1 MYKLKIV
8 NLNPYSLGG
17 YLKKIKRVVLTG
29 KIVGAFFGF
38 LLLRNII
45 GALIGLYIGHLFDAA
60 IKRLTNKQNVEE
72 WLTSDDSKQAIFFY
86 TTFSVMG
93 HVAKAS
99 GNVTAEDIQTANEFM
114 TQMHL
119 SGEQVAEAKEAFN
132 EGKSL
137 GFPIKKKIN
146 LFKQYFGKRQD
157 LCQFFIEIQI
167 QIAYSDSI
175 LEPAEY
181 ELLLNIAN
189 QLGFTK
195 RHLGQLIV
203 IWEAELRFQNYKR
216 DQQQKNRRYERRY
229 AGSNSNSNSQN
240 KQQGRQQGTNSASP
254 SISDAYALLGVS
266 DKESVQEI
274 KRAYK
279 RLMSKNHPD
288 KLVSKGL
295 PPEMMEVAKQKT
307 QDIQSAY
314 ELIKKERGF

>member
-1 MYKLKIV
+1 
-8 NLNPYSLGG
+8 
-17 YLKKIKRVVLTG
+17 LTG

-45 GALIGLYIGHLFDAA
+45 GAAIGLYIGHLFDGA
-60 IKRLTNKQNVEE
+60 IKRMANKQNVEQ
-72 WLTSDDSKQAIFFY
+72 WLSSGDSKQAIFFY
-86 TTFSVMG
+86 STFSVMG

-99 GNVTAEDIQTANEFM
+99 GNVTPEHIQTANEFM
-114 TQMHL
+114 AKMGL
-119 SGEQVAEAKEAFN
+119 SSEQVTEAKEAFR

-157 LCQFFIEIQI
+157 LCQFFLEIQI
-167 QIAYSDSI
+167 QTAYSDSI

-181 ELLLNIAN
+181 ELLLDIAK

-195 RHLGQLIV
+195 RQLGLLIV
-203 IWEAELRFQNYKR
+203 TCEAELRFQNYQK
-216 DQQQKNRRYERRY
+216 DQQQKNKKYERRRANNN
-229 AGSNSNSNSQN
+229 AGSSNRDNN
-240 KQQGRQQGTNSASP
+240 RQHRQTHNDDKSP
-254 SISDAYALLGVS
+254 SILDAYALLGIS
-266 DKESVQEI
+266 ENESSREI

-288 KLVSKGL
+288 KLVAKGL

-314 ELIKKERGF
+314 EIIKKERKF

>member
-1 MYKLKIV
+1 M
-8 NLNPYSLGG
+8 
-17 YLKKIKRVVLTG
+17 TG

-38 LLLRNII
+38 LLLRNIV
-45 GALIGLYIGHLFDAA
+45 GALIGVYIGHLFDSAL
-60 IKRLTNKQNVEE
+60 KRLTNKQNVEE

-119 SGEQVAEAKEAFN
+119 SAEQVAEAKEAFN

-137 GFPIKKKIN
+137 GFPVKKKIN

-167 QIAYSDSI
+167 QIAYSDAI

-195 RHLGQLIV
+195 RQLGQLIV
-203 IWEAELRFQNYKR
+203 IWEAELRFQNYKKE
-216 DQQQKNRRYERRY
+216 QQQKNRHYERRY
-229 AGSNSNSNSQN
+229 TGNNRNSQSE
-240 KQQGRQQGTNSASP
+240 QQGRRQQSNSTSGSP
-254 SISDAYALLGVS
+254 SIKDAYALLGVS
-266 DKESVQEI
+266 DKESVKEI

-295 PPEMMEVAKQKT
+295 PPEMMDVAKQKT

>member
-1 MYKLKIV
+1 
-8 NLNPYSLGG
+8 
-17 YLKKIKRVVLTG
+17 
-29 KIVGAFFGF
+29 
-38 LLLRNII
+38 
-45 GALIGLYIGHLFDAA
+45 
-60 IKRLTNKQNVEE
+60 
-72 WLTSDDSKQAIFFY
+72 
-86 TTFSVMG
+86 
-93 HVAKAS
+93 
-99 GNVTAEDIQTANEFM
+99 M

-167 QIAYSDSI
+167 QTAYSDSI

-216 DQQQKNRRYERRY
+216 DQQQKNRRYERRR
-229 AGSNSNSNSQN
+229 AGSNNQSQ
-240 KQQGRQQGTNSASP
+240 QQGRQQSHHNSTSESP
-254 SISDAYALLGVS
+254 SILDAYALLGIS
-266 DKESVQEI
+266 EKESVQEI

>member
-1 MYKLKIV
+1 M
-8 NLNPYSLGG
+8 
-17 YLKKIKRVVLTG
+17 TG

-38 LLLRNII
+38 LLLRNIV
-45 GALIGLYIGHLFDAA
+45 GALIGLYLGHLFDRAV
-60 IKRLTNKQNVEE
+60 KRFANKQNVEQ
-72 WLTSDDSKQAIFFY
+72 WLSSGDSKQAIFFY

-99 GNVTAEDIQTANEFM
+99 GNVTPEHIQTANEFM
-114 TQMHL
+114 THMGL
-119 SGEQVAEAKEAFN
+119 SKEQVAEAKEAFR

-167 QIAYSDSI
+167 QTAYSDSI

-181 ELLLNIAN
+181 ELLLNIAK

-203 IWEAELRFQNYKR
+203 MWEAELRFQNYKK
-216 DQQQKNRRYERRY
+216 DQQQKNRKYERRR
-229 AGSNSNSNSQN
+229 ANSSSSDSGDHRRQN
-240 KQQGRQQGTNSASP
+240 NTRDISSP
-254 SISDAYALLGVS
+254 SVADAYALLGIS
-266 DKESVQEI
+266 ENETTKEI

-279 RLMSKNHPD
+279 RLMSQNHPD
-288 KLVSKGL
+288 KLVAKGL

-314 ELIKKERGF
+314 EIIKKARKF

>member
-1 MYKLKIV
+1 M
-8 NLNPYSLGG
+8 
-17 YLKKIKRVVLTG
+17 TG

-38 LLLRNII
+38 LLLRNIV
-45 GALIGLYIGHLFDAA
+45 GALIGLYLGHLFDRAV
-60 IKRLTNKQNVEE
+60 KRFANKQNVEQ
-72 WLTSDDSKQAIFFY
+72 WLSSGDSKQAIFFY

-99 GNVTAEDIQTANEFM
+99 GNVTPEHIQTANEFM
-114 TQMHL
+114 THMGL
-119 SGEQVAEAKEAFN
+119 SKEQVAEAKEAFR

-167 QIAYSDSI
+167 QTAYSDSI

-181 ELLLNIAN
+181 ELLLNIAK

-203 IWEAELRFQNYKR
+203 MWEAELRFQNYKK
-216 DQQQKNRRYERRY
+216 DQQQKNRKYERRR
-229 AGSNSNSNSQN
+229 ANSSSSDSGDHQRQN
-240 KQQGRQQGTNSASP
+240 NTRDISSP
-254 SISDAYALLGVS
+254 SVADAYALLGIS
-266 DKESVQEI
+266 ENETTKEI

-279 RLMSKNHPD
+279 RLMSQNHPD
-288 KLVSKGL
+288 KLVAKGL

-314 ELIKKERGF
+314 EIIKKARKF

>member
-1 MYKLKIV
+1 M
-8 NLNPYSLGG
+8 
-17 YLKKIKRVVLTG
+17 TG
-29 KIVGAFFGF
+29 KVVGAFFGF

-45 GALIGLYIGHLFDAA
+45 GALIGLYLGHLFDNA
-60 IKRLTNKQNVEE
+60 IKRMANKQNVEQ
-72 WLTSDDSKQAIFFY
+72 WLTSDDSMQSIFFY

-99 GNVTAEDIQTANEFM
+99 GSVTPEHIQTANEFM

-119 SGEQVAEAKEAFN
+119 TKDQISEAKEAFR

-157 LCQFFIEIQI
+157 LCQFFLEIQI
-167 QIAYSDSI
+167 QTAYSDSI

-181 ELLLNIAN
+181 ELLLNIAK

-195 RHLGQLIV
+195 RQLGQLIV
-203 IWEAELRFQNYKR
+203 VWEAELRFQNYKR
-216 DQQQKNRRYERRY
+216 EQDQKNRKYQRRQN
-229 AGSNSNSNSQN
+229 NSRTHNH
-240 KQQGRQQGTNSASP
+240 NSAHSGADENTQNSHRQHRQRDRSNNRHNTP
-254 SISDAYALLGVS
+254 SIMDAYALLGITGT
-266 DKESVQEI
+266 ESVRDI

-279 RLMSKNHPD
+279 RLMSQNHPD
-288 KLVSKGL
+288 KLVAKGL

-314 ELIKKERGF
+314 ELIKKERQF

>member
-1 MYKLKIV
+1 
-8 NLNPYSLGG
+8 
-17 YLKKIKRVVLTG
+17 LTG
-29 KIVGAFFGF
+29 KIAGAFFGF

-45 GALIGLYIGHLFDAA
+45 GALIGLYIGHLFDTA
-60 IKRLTNKQNVEE
+60 IKRLTNKQNVQE

-119 SGEQVAEAKEAFN
+119 SGEQVNEAKEAFN

-167 QIAYSDSI
+167 QTAYSDSI

-216 DQQQKNRRYERRY
+216 DQQQKNRRYERRRT
-229 AGSNSNSNSQN
+229 GNNNQSQ
-240 KQQGRQQGTNSASP
+240 QQGRQQSHHNSASESP
-254 SISDAYALLGVS
+254 SILDAYALLGIT